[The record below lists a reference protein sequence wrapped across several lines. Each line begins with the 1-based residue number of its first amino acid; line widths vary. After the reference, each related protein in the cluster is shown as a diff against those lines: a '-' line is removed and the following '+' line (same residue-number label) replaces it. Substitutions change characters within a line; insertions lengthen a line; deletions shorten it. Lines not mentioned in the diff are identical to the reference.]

1 MNSRE
6 GLGLKKSNAER
17 ATKIAAI
24 KLTVIVAPLIKS
36 QEKATKCYNITNT
49 AQ

>member
-6 GLGLKKSNAER
+6 GLGLKKSNTER

-24 KLTVIVAPLIKS
+24 IAAPLIKP
-36 QEKATKCYNITNT
+36 QEKATKCCYNITNT
-49 AQ
+49 AQE